1 MKRKVKRC
9 KEIFL
14 LVVVEITNI
23 ITKQLE
29 YQYLELGLKKTMFCE
44 SKQTRQLFFF
54 NTLCSFNKVKVQRGL
69 QNRKH

>member
-9 KEIFL
+9 IEIFL
-14 LVVVEITNI
+14 LVVEITNI

-54 NTLCSFNKVKVQRGL
+54 FNTLCSFIKVKVQRGL